1 MAERK
6 PVRKAT
12 TAMMVIFFPNN
23 SSSREE
29 FSLPF
34 DASRLFSRGS
44 VVGGQTVLVGFTGRV
59 AVRKENNKINHIN
72 DCQNDYCRD

>member
-12 TAMMVIFFPNN
+12 TAMMATFFPNN

-44 VVGGQTVLVGFTGRV
+44 VVGVKTVLVDFTGRV
-59 AVRKENNKINHIN
+59 AVRKENNKIN
-72 DCQNDYCRD
+72 QFSS